1 MDPDADLKVMQVG
14 DLQEPFTP
22 FPAETFLLNVQ
33 TDRERIDAFL
43 DKLITIYHTEE
54 KKKSPIQTCMG
65 AAMSSCK

>member
-1 MDPDADLKVMQVG
+1 MDPDVDLKVFQVG

-33 TDRERIDAFL
+33 TDRECIDAFL

-65 AAMSSCK
+65 DAMSSCK